1 MTKLKE
7 PTTIGELQPP
17 TLDFTLD
24 DLGVFFNVSNN
35 ETFPIALTQLR
46 DLLQEDF
53 KLDIPDIIDLPED
66 LQDLLDSITNITEG
80 DITFQGDNIFS
91 GDNITFQNDVTIEG
105 NIHLQ
110 DLTNMLINGVSLETI
125 LGDYVLDADLTT
137 TLDDYVTNT
146 DLSSQ
151 LSDYALLTHLNDY
164 TLTVDSLNIASWID
178 VDNTDL
184 TLTKATHHNK
194 LIALNFT
201 NGSYEISLQGGG
213 TDWSD
218 FQCKFVF
225 LGNEPHKVTF
235 DFIINE
241 SNEIELFNKYGG
253 LDLYYKDSGWVAFFT
268 GAASGNV
275 KDDTPPTVTHFT
287 LNHNTHNN
295 NDTINFASFSIDFDL
310 QDDLGGD
317 IDIVLTILED
327 DESTPVA
334 GIDSVDAVY
343 NTNNNVLTLTN
354 DNNTFDLSTGT
365 YYMQAVITD
374 HAGNEVTQTADTQI
388 TILDATAPHVTD
400 FKITDPELGSRDD
413 IDFHDFAINVVVSDE
428 TSNTIDITFTIYDD
442 DDVATAHSVNATYDG
457 TLTIDPHS
465 KFNLDA
471 DGYYIKA
478 TFSDEAGNSVEV
490 NSNSFSISNG
500 DVFVEGV
507 ISKGGDIDEWEV
519 VLDSRI
525 EYPNTIV
532 ELEVSGILLSS
543 IIDNAEAK
551 SEYRDS
557 MYLLWKEGMNKNV
570 YNGDYHY
577 GGTSFSP
584 AVSRFYQSGA
594 DTIYLHNGSNKN
606 DAIRVKPNET
616 VGPKITSQSD
626 RVIPAIRFNSNIGYI
641 PLTMIPYLSQDPGSL
656 NFNDSVW
663 PVPALGAAGTTVLEA
678 KQALDSQFAPIGTD
692 DTPANYDILY
702 KLLKPIT
709 GGDGASLEAFDN
721 QHVDPADVSELKE
734 YNPYILTI
742 NMQNIED
749 NLNVSGGRQSKI
761 DFALVTGDAAGTYSL
776 TPYRMQDL
784 PVGEGFRSFDDTVY
798 IYGLFDLTFTIHP

>member
-105 NIHLQ
+105 NVHLQ
-110 DLTNMLINGVSLETI
+110 DLTNVLINGVSLETI
-125 LGDYVLDADLTT
+125 LDDYVLDIDLTT
-137 TLDDYVTNT
+137 TLDDY
-146 DLSSQ
+146 
-151 LSDYALLTHLNDY
+151 
-164 TLTVDSLNIASWID
+164 TLTVDSVNIASWINVND
-178 VDNTDL
+178 TDL

-194 LIALNFT
+194 LIALNMT
-201 NGSYEISLQGGG
+201 TQDCVISLDGGEA
-213 TDWSD
+213 DWSD

-225 LGNEPHKVTF
+225 LGNEPHKGTF
-235 DFIINE
+235 DFTINE
-241 SNEIELFNKYGG
+241 STEIELFNKYGG

-275 KDDTPPTVTHFT
+275 KDDTPPTVTNFT
-287 LNHNTHNN
+287 LNNGTHNN

-388 TILDATAPHVTD
+388 TILDATAPNVTT
-400 FKITDPELGSRDD
+400 FEITDPNLGNSDS
-413 IDFHDFAINVVVSDE
+413 IDFNSFPINLVVNDE

-442 DDVATAHSVNATYDG
+442 SDVATVHSVDATYDG
-457 TLTIDPHS
+457 TLTIDTHNTFS
-465 KFNLDA
+465 LGA
-471 DGYYIKA
+471 GEYYIKA
-478 TFSDEAGNSVEV
+478 TFSDEAGNSVER
-490 NSNSFSISNG
+490 NSGSFSISND

-577 GGTSFSP
+577 GGTSFSS

-678 KQALDSQFAPIGTD
+678 KQALDSQFAPIGPD

-709 GGDGASLEAFDN
+709 GGDGAGFEAFDN
-721 QHVDPADVSELKE
+721 QHVDPADVNELKA
-734 YNPYILTI
+734 YNSYTLTI
-742 NMQNIED
+742 NMQNIEN
-749 NLNVSGGRQSKI
+749 NLNISEGRQNQI

-784 PVGEGFRSFDDTVY
+784 PAEEEFRFFNDTVY
-798 IYGLFDLTFTIHP
+798 IYGLFDLTFTINP